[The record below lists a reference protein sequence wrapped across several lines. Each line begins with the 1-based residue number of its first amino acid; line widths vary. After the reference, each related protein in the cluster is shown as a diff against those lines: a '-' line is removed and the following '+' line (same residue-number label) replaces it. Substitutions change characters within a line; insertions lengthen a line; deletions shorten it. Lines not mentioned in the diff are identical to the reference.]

1 MVGAT
6 FVPPV
11 RRSIPKAAE
20 VFLWI
25 ALVVTCA
32 LGVMSI
38 TDPNARE
45 LSTSAAWA
53 ADQIVGTLLGLMLSG
68 VGAWVSEHRF
78 SIAIWM
84 IAIAG
89 ADIFALMFIGSWRSG
104 RAWQP
109 RVRLRE
115 WMELPVPA
123 APAPALAAIAND
135 PLADLNRRLAAA
147 SAFVAATALTKLL
160 DASIWFRDVILP
172 RQARR
177 LAHIAEVG
185 RVSSRARLE
194 SLRDASAHLQYAAGA
209 WYAAAAEPALN
220 GIAVMA
226 ADVAQ
231 TAHRSLQPA
240 KLRSGQIID
249 IQALLSAQSIGWYG
263 PMTAGPMPPSHGEPD
278 VSESQE
284 SDCLAS

>member
-1 MVGAT
+1 MVAAT

-11 RRSIPKAAE
+11 RRSLPKSVE

-25 ALVVTCA
+25 ALVTACG

-45 LSTSAAWA
+45 LSASAAWA
-53 ADQIVGTLLGLMLSG
+53 ADQIVGTLIGLIFGG

-78 SIAIWM
+78 SIASWM
-84 IAIAG
+84 IVIAG
-89 ADIFALMFIGSWRSG
+89 ADILALMFIGSWRNS

-123 APAPALAAIAND
+123 PAPARSVVVTDSI
-135 PLADLNRRLAAA
+135 ADLNRRLAAA
-147 SAFVAATALTKLL
+147 AAVVGASALTKML

-172 RQARR
+172 REARR
-177 LAHIAEVG
+177 VARAAEVG
-185 RVSSRARLE
+185 RVESHARLE
-194 SLRDASAHLQYAAGA
+194 SLREASAHLQYAARA
-209 WYAAAAEPALN
+209 WYAAAGEPALR
-220 GIAVMA
+220 GIAIKATGA
-226 ADVAQ
+226 ARAAQ
-231 TAHRSLQPA
+231 RSLRPA
-240 KLRSGQIID
+240 RFRAGQVID

-263 PMTAGPMPPSHGEPD
+263 PLSAGPIEPPQGEQA
-278 VSESQE
+278 V
-284 SDCLAS
+284 